1 MNLAA
6 ALLLGHLL
14 ADFPLQTTWIYQYK
28 TKSWKG
34 ILIHTAIH
42 VLVTACLVKPLL
54 QALPLLIL
62 LGILHFLTDY
72 TKVRIPARQQS
83 PGFLIDQFLHIVA
96 IFMLARLWQ
105 GTLAATL
112 SPFMLTVLISYGF
125 FLGIMIFLWVLA
137 CDLAKTDWGKHA
149 AVQWTQTHLLQL
161 SSYAGLALLIFL
173 AQLWGR
179 TIPRAR

>member
-1 MNLAA
+1 MHDKKRYIEPNIAPSRVAGAFLRHVEHGNPQSTAHLNHGTDRMNLAA

-83 PGFLIDQFLHIVA
+83 PGFL
-96 IFMLARLWQ
+96 
-105 GTLAATL
+105 
-112 SPFMLTVLISYGF
+112 
-125 FLGIMIFLWVLA
+125 
-137 CDLAKTDWGKHA
+137 
-149 AVQWTQTHLLQL
+149 
-161 SSYAGLALLIFL
+161 
-173 AQLWGR
+173 
-179 TIPRAR
+179 